1 MIFDIDKLGIVRRLI
16 EQGAARVARG
26 AQPNAAGDG
35 SPRTA
40 RRTLRLGM
48 RRMLEAHVLIPVFAA
63 FLLAIIWVIVLQLMH
78 TQREAAEVS
87 AAELDR
93 ELADTYEAQLVRNL
107 ATIDQTLKTVQYAYQ
122 SNGAA
127 TFKRLGDQ
135 GLLPSAMVFRVAI
148 ADANGDLLASNKSGL
163 PLNVAAE
170 PWFAA
175 QRERHDDARVP
186 FMSRAITSERSGAT
200 EITFSRRLRDA
211 KGRFAG
217 AVMLSLDPGYLTS
230 NYDAARMGKEGLL
243 AVLGADG
250 IARAQQI
257 GETLSWGAHFP
268 DGALREIRE
277 TPVGHATTQ
286 PWDQGAHR
294 YTSMRWL
301 QNYGLIALVGI
312 DQEEQLADFR
322 ARRHAAII
330 WTGVLSIVVVALAY
344 VLSRSS
350 WQLAVS
356 RRRARRAQQTY
367 FAASE
372 ASIDAFLVFR
382 ERLSVAGE
390 IGEFVLT
397 GTNRRGEEIL
407 GMARERLIGSTLDE
421 CLPGARHDGTFE
433 EFVEVADTLRVREH
447 EWQQRR
453 ADGATVWLHRQVVPV
468 EDGVVAIVRDV
479 SARKQS
485 EARRLEQS
493 RILEMIAKSVP
504 LEDVLVR
511 VVNGL
516 EAQIAGARC
525 AVLLRDGASNWLR
538 VGAAPNLFETYRE
551 AVGQARIDEGAL
563 LSGKAIYTRQPVCVM
578 DVTRDENLTRE
589 LAKSGLADVKSCW
602 SFPVLS
608 ADGSALGAIT
618 LYVHD
623 KHLPNALESEAIA
636 LATRISGIAIQRSQA
651 EERIRHMANHDALTG
666 LPNRTLLSD
675 RLKQVLLQA
684 ERYGRGVTVIFI
696 DLDNFKLI
704 NDSLGHRAGDDLL
717 RTVADRMVRSVR
729 STDTV
734 VRLGGDEFVI
744 VLLEEDQSRAGV
756 TEIVER
762 VRTAILQPAEL
773 QGQHYQVSCSMG
785 LASFPND
792 GRDADT
798 LLMNAD
804 AAMYHAKEM
813 GRNNYQPYTAD
824 MNQKVHERLRYQEQL
839 RHALANGEFRL
850 VYQPQVDLETHRVF
864 GVETLLRWDHPTE
877 GVISP
882 ATFIPIAEET
892 GLILPI
898 GDWVLHA
905 ACRQNQAWQ
914 DEGLPPVTVAVNVSA
929 RQFLQKELV
938 ERVQHALDESGLDPK
953 YLELEITES
962 VIMQDLDGAIATMCR
977 LQEMGVKL
985 SIDDFGTGYSSLS
998 ALKHFPIA
1006 RLKID
1011 QSFVRELPGGVDDRA
1026 IVMAVISLGRQ
1037 LDLKVIAEGVES
1049 EQQLDFLR
1057 ENACSEIQGYRYSRP
1072 LTPEALRSLL
1082 LEPFNW
1088 PMEAA

>member
-1 MIFDIDKLGIVRRLI
+1 MIFNIDKMRAIKRLI
-16 EQGAARVARG
+16 EPDAARGPSHVQGDSQEARL
-26 AQPNAAGDG
+26 PP
-35 SPRTA
+35 SL
-40 RRTLRLGM
+40 RRAM
-48 RRMLEAHVLIPVFAA
+48 RRALEAHVMIPVFAV
-63 FLLAIIWVIVLQLMH
+63 FLLAIIWVIVLQLVH
-78 TQREAAEVS
+78 TQRMAAEI
-87 AAELDR
+87 AASELGR

-107 ATIDQTLKTVQYAYQ
+107 ATIDQTLKTVQFAYET
-122 SNGAA
+122 NGAA
-127 TFKRLGDQ
+127 SFKRLNDQ
-135 GLLPSAMVFRVAI
+135 GLLPSAIVFRVAI
-148 ADANGDLLASNKSGL
+148 ADANGQLAASNRSGM
-163 PLNVAAE
+163 PPSVADE
-170 PWFAA
+170 PWFIA
-175 QRERHDDARVP
+175 QRQRQDDARAPYMSLVAP
-186 FMSRAITSERSGAT
+186 FEHADMP
-200 EITFSRRLRDA
+200 EIIFSRRLRDA
-211 KGRFAG
+211 SGHFGG

-230 NYDAARMGKEGLL
+230 NYDTARMGKHGLL

-250 IARAQQI
+250 VVRAQQI
-257 GETLSWGAHFP
+257 GDTVSWGQRYP
-268 DGALREIRE
+268 DAALRAVRD
-277 TPVGHATTQ
+277 TPVSNAVVHE
-286 PWDQGAHR
+286 WDNDAHR
-294 YTSMRWL
+294 YTSVREL
-301 QNYGLIALVGI
+301 NGYALIALVGL
-312 DQEEQLADFR
+312 DQDEQLADFR
-322 ARRHAAII
+322 SRRRADFI
-330 WTGVLSIVVVALAY
+330 WTSVLSLGVIVIAFI
-344 VLSRSS
+344 LSRSS

-356 RRRARRAQQTY
+356 RRRERRAQQTY
-367 FAASE
+367 YAASE
-372 ASIDAFLVFR
+372 SSIDAFLVFR
-382 ERLSVAGE
+382 DERGPAGE
-390 IGEFVLT
+390 IEKFILT
-397 GTNRRGEEIL
+397 GTNRRGVEIL
-407 GMARERLIGSTLDE
+407 GVARERLIGSTLDE
-421 CLPGARHDGTFE
+421 AFVDARDGGVFD
-433 EFVEVADTLRVREH
+433 EFVEVAETLQVREH
-447 EWQQRR
+447 EWQYRR
-453 ADGATVWLHRQVVPV
+453 ADGETLWLHRQVVPV
-468 EDGVVAIVRDV
+468 EDGVVAIVRDL
-479 SARKQS
+479 SARKRS
-485 EARRLEQS
+485 EARRQEQS

-504 LEDVLVR
+504 LEEVLVR
-511 VVNGL
+511 VVSVL
-516 EAQIAGARC
+516 ETQIPGSRC
-525 AVLLRDGASNWLR
+525 AVLLRDGTSNWLR
-538 VGAAPNLFETYRE
+538 VGAAPSMSERYRE
-551 AVGQARIDEGAL
+551 VVGQSRIDEDAL
-563 LSGKAIYTRQPVCVM
+563 LSGKAIHTRQTVCVI
-578 DVTRDENLTRE
+578 DVARDEALSRE
-589 LAKSGLADVKSCW
+589 LARCGLADVMSCW
-602 SFPVLS
+602 AFPVLS
-608 ADGSALGAIT
+608 HDGSALGVIT
-618 LYVHD
+618 LYMQE
-623 KHLPNALESEAIA
+623 KHYPSEPESQAVALS
-636 LATRISGIAIQRSQA
+636 TRIAGIAIQRSEA

-717 RTVADRMVRSVR
+717 RTVASRMVQSVR

-744 VLLEEDQSRAGV
+744 VLLEDDQSGAGV
-756 TEIVER
+756 TAMVER
-762 VRTAILQPAEL
+762 LRQTILQPAEL

-785 LASFPND
+785 LASYPND

-813 GRNNYQPYTAD
+813 GRNNYQAYTAD

-839 RHALANGEFRL
+839 RHALANDEFRL

-864 GVETLLRWDHPTE
+864 GVETLLRWEHPTE
-877 GVISP
+877 GLISP

-938 ERVQHALDESGLDPK
+938 ERVRHALDESGLDPQ

-1011 QSFVRELPGGVDDRA
+1011 QSFVRELPGGDDDRA

-1037 LDLKVIAEGVES
+1037 LDLNVIAEGVES
-1049 EQQLDFLR
+1049 EQQLKFLQ

-1072 LTPEALRSLL
+1072 LTPDALKTLL
-1082 LEPFNW
+1082 LQPFEW
-1088 PMEAA
+1088 PAEAA